1 MRAFAFCFLVPLTAA
16 AQDADRGQ
24 EIFMDY
30 CATCHGRTAQGD
42 GPMIGVL
49 AVEPP
54 DLTGLAAANDGIF
67 PVAWVAAKVD
77 GRDRVVSHGG
87 VMPVWGGFFDG
98 IQSVA
103 ILSEYGQPVLTS
115 EPIADL
121 IAHLE
126 AIQTGV
132 EE

>member
-1 MRAFAFCFLVPLTAA
+1 MKALAFFLLLPAA
-16 AQDADRGQ
+16 AMAQDAERGQ
-24 EIFMDY
+24 EIFASY
-30 CATCHGRTAQGD
+30 CATCHGPGGRGD
-42 GPMIGVL
+42 GPMVSVL
-49 AVEPP
+49 AVLPP
-54 DLTGLAAANDGIF
+54 DLTGLSRVNDGIF

-87 VMPVWGGFFDG
+87 VMPTWGDFFEG

-103 ILSEYGQPVLTS
+103 IPSEYGQPVLTS
-115 EPIADL
+115 QPIADL

-126 AIQTGV
+126 AIQEGV